1 MDLRAEAHTLFR
13 ENRRV
18 HGEFEYTVP
27 SPSTYPYQWL
37 WDSCFHAI
45 ILSMLEPEAA
55 KKELRALV
63 SKQFPDG
70 LIPHIIFWDLKI
82 TRPYNWD
89 WIAGTV
95 TSITQ
100 PPMLAYA
107 AWEIFRRTGD
117 RTFLEELYPKILL
130 FYQYLIQNRDP
141 QDHHIIG
148 IINPDE
154 SGEDNSPRFDIPLHV
169 STDISFLGHMQ
180 KRRKLIHENRV
191 CNFDAEIC
199 MSKNF
204 WVKDVPF
211 NAILVKN
218 LETLSHI
225 ASLLG
230 HEQGE
235 QFGQL
240 HSGLV
245 KEAMRE
251 RLMADGIFWSAM
263 DHDYK
268 PLRVAT
274 WAHFAPLFAG
284 LYTKPEA
291 DALMEEHFGNHE
303 TFRSRFGIRSVSK
316 QEAAY
321 RPDGFWRGPIW
332 FAPHW
337 FIYQGLMTYG
347 YKTEAKFI
355 SDATMGLVERNGF
368 REYFNPETGEAYGAK
383 RFTWGALALDMV
395 EEKPATSL
403 SQPA

>member
-1 MDLRAEAHTLFR
+1 MDLPAEALKLLR
-13 ENRRV
+13 ANRRV

-70 LIPHIIFWDLKI
+70 LIPHIIFWDFKI

-89 WIAGTV
+89 WVAGTV

-107 AWEIFRRTGD
+107 AWEVFRRTGD
-117 RTFLEELYPKILL
+117 RAFLEELYPKILAY
-130 FYQYLIQNRDP
+130 YQYLIHNRDP

-154 SGEDNSPRFDIPLHV
+154 SGEDNSPRFDLPLHV
-169 STDISFLGHMQ
+169 DSDISFLGHMQ

-211 NAILVKN
+211 NSILVKN

-235 QFGQL
+235 QFGEL
-240 HSGLV
+240 HAGLV
-245 KEAMRE
+245 KDAMRE
-251 RLMADGIFWSAM
+251 RLMADGVFWSAM

-274 WAHFAPLFAG
+274 WAHFVPMFAG

-303 TFRSRFGIRSVSK
+303 TFRSRFGIRTVSK
-316 QEAAY
+316 QEPAY
-321 RPDGFWRGPIW
+321 RPDAFWRGPIW

-347 YKTEAKFI
+347 YKNEAKFI
-355 SDATMGLVERNGF
+355 SDATIGLVERNGF
-368 REYFNPETGEAYGAK
+368 REYFNPESGEAYGAK
-383 RFTWGALALDMV
+383 NFTWGTLALDMV
-395 EEKPATSL
+395 EEKPTP
-403 SQPA
+403 PAARPA